1 VSAPSFVPVRGAE
14 EVAQEVFL
22 GVYQRMPQFQRQ
34 ASLHAWL
41 FGIARKR
48 CLQERWNYRRRV
60 QLLDVHRD
68 TVTASVHTSGAIP
81 TEERAMS
88 EDELERLRSSLGK
101 LRKWERELLTKYF
114 LQGYTF
120 DPQAEVPADF
130 HAAVMAKARA
140 LSLPRKWQRERVR
153 ELTDDVA
160 QAQARCAGV
169 SIGSRTPV

>member
-1 VSAPSFVPVRGAE
+1 MAHDNADDNRIPLSDEPLASEIRFLIRG
-14 EVAQEVFL
+14 L
-22 GVYQRMPQFQRQ
+22 RQ
-34 ASLHAWL
+34 L
-41 FGIARKR
+41 
-48 CLQERWNYRRRV
+48 
-60 QLLDVHRD
+60 
-68 TVTASVHTSGAIP
+68 AI
-81 TEERAMS
+81 
-88 EDELERLRSSLGK
+88 
-101 LRKWERELLTKYF
+101 
-114 LQGYTF
+114 

>member
-1 VSAPSFVPVRGAE
+1 
-14 EVAQEVFL
+14 VFL

-120 DPQAEVPADF
+120 A
-130 HAAVMAKARA
+130 MLARE
-140 LSLPRKWQRERVR
+140 SVFWSESTVR
-153 ELTDDVA
+153 NRLA
-160 QAQARCAGV
+160 QALEHL
-169 SIGSRTPV
+169 RTLYLRTEFPKG